1 MSKTYADTV
10 KEELLSVM
18 GSGDHCRLT
27 EAGAII
33 RLAGTRDELDPGS
46 LLVSENGAAVRKVF
60 TLLKKAFNINVV
72 LCERPGT
79 RRGRTVT
86 SVSVPDP
93 KEFRKADQAVRRYER
108 PVRDCCVRA
117 YLRGAF
123 LACGTVSDPEKS
135 YRLEFITTGKNTE
148 TLMEYLAAAGLDAK
162 LARRRGNDII
172 YLQDASGVADML
184 GVIGAKRM
192 YLELENTR
200 VIREVRGGINRKLNC
215 ETANIRK
222 TVGASI
228 RQVEEIRLIDEV
240 IGLGAL
246 PPSLAEMAN
255 LRMQYPD
262 ESLTE
267 LGLRAHP
274 PVGRSGVNH
283 RLRRINEIADGLK
296 GQKARQPER
305 QVEGKGVLE

>member
-1 MSKTYADTV
+1 MAKTYADTV
-10 KEELLSVM
+10 KEELLGVT
-18 GSGDHCRLT
+18 GSGDHYRLT

-33 RLAGTRDELDPGS
+33 RLTGAKDASDPGS
-46 LLVSENGAAVRKVF
+46 LIVSENGAAVRKVF
-60 TLLKKAFNINVV
+60 TLLTKAFNINVV
-72 LCERPGT
+72 LSERPGT
-79 RRGRTVT
+79 RRGRSVT
-86 SVSVPDP
+86 SLSVPDP
-93 KEFRKADQAVRRYER
+93 KEFRKVMQAVRRYEK
-108 PVRDCCVRA
+108 PVRDCCIRA

-123 LACGTVSDPEKS
+123 LVCGTVSDPEKS
-135 YRLEFITTGKNTE
+135 YRLEFMTTDGNAE
-148 TLMEYLAAAGLDAK
+148 TLMGYLAVSGLEAK
-162 LARRRGNDII
+162 CVRRRGNMIV
-172 YLQDASGVADML
+172 YLQDAAGVADML
-184 GVIGAKRM
+184 GVLGAKRM

-228 RQVEEIRLIDEV
+228 RQAEEIRLIDETV
-240 IGLGAL
+240 GIGSL
-246 PPSLAEMAN
+246 PPPLAEMAN

-283 RLRRINEIADGLK
+283 RFRRISEIADGLR
-296 GQKARQPER
+296 GQTARQSGAS
-305 QVEGKGVLE
+305 VEGKGVIE

>member
-1 MSKTYADTV
+1 MAKTYADTV
-10 KEELLSVM
+10 KEELLGVT

-33 RLAGTRDELDPGS
+33 RLTGAKDASDPGS
-46 LLVSENGAAVRKVF
+46 LIVSENGAAVRKVF
-60 TLLKKAFNINVV
+60 TLLTKAFNINVV
-72 LCERPGT
+72 LSERPGT
-79 RRGRTVT
+79 RRGRPVT
-86 SVSVPDP
+86 SLSVPDP
-93 KEFRKADQAVRRYER
+93 KEFRKVMQAVRRYEK
-108 PVRDCCVRA
+108 PVRDCCIRA

-123 LACGTVSDPEKS
+123 LVCGTVSDPEKS
-135 YRLEFITTGKNTE
+135 YRLEFITTDGNAE
-148 TLMEYLAAAGLDAK
+148 TLMGYLAVSGLEAK
-162 LARRRGNDII
+162 CVRRRGNMIV
-172 YLQDASGVADML
+172 YLQDAAGVADML
-184 GVIGAKRM
+184 GVLGAKRM

-228 RQVEEIRLIDEV
+228 RQAEEIRLIDETV
-240 IGLGAL
+240 GIGSL
-246 PPSLAEMAN
+246 PPPLAEMAN

-283 RLRRINEIADGLK
+283 RFRRISEIADGLR
-296 GQKARQPER
+296 GQTARQSGAS
-305 QVEGKGVLE
+305 VEGKGVIE